1 MTRHYATREGMSTR
15 RHTRGWMS
23 ARAVRALVA
32 ASVTLAFAFATRGVD
47 ASTMGALRT
56 TERSSTSLVTA
67 DRYAIEG
74 ALEMRPLK
82 SMGVDTREVRITLG
96 TERHGKI
103 RSALRADGT
112 FTVPDA
118 PPGTHVL
125 DVHATGLTYPPI
137 RIRIYGEN
145 EIGGDDVKDP
155 GTIEAVYAE
164 DKSVSLETKPL
175 RLSPVSVAEYYE
187 PSSSISIRAIMKNP
201 MALMVIMTVFLA
213 YVAPKLLEAIDPE
226 ELKQMQEELAGRQR
240 PSGSGSTR

>member
-1 MTRHYATREGMSTR
+1 MSAR
-15 RHTRGWMS
+15 QTRGWVMS
-23 ARAVRALVA
+23 SVFRALVSA
-32 ASVTLAFAFATRGVD
+32 LVTIALATRDVD

-137 RIRIYGEN
+137 RIRIYGED
-145 EIGGDDVKDP
+145 EIGGGDVKDP

-187 PSSSISIRAIMKNP
+187 PSSSISVRAIMKNP

-226 ELKQMQEELAGRQR
+226 ELKQMQDELAGRQR
-240 PSGSGSTR
+240 PPQSSASNAATTSGSIR